1 MRYFKERL
9 RGDIGTIVG
18 PKDITGEWLVIFD
31 EQGSVGYAT
40 VPELQSAGKRIMR
53 GDIRSVAEHRMREAQ
68 PDVQILKG
76 LFNA

>member
-1 MRYFKERL
+1 MRYLVGKLKGE
-9 RGDIGTIVG
+9 IGTIVG

-31 EQGSVGYAT
+31 AEGSVGYAT
-40 VPELQSAGKRIMR
+40 VPELQSAGKGIMR
-53 GDIRSVAEHRMREAQ
+53 SDIRSVAEHRMREAQ